1 MQILIEPAASRYQ
14 SRSVGFEQLDDGIGC
29 IFVRA
34 VLEKP
39 CEKRTR
45 RHVGNADKSPKNIIC
60 VEVPAYIAALDR
72 APHQGANRFMR

>member
-14 SRSVGFEQLDDGIGC
+14 SRRVGFEQLDDGIGC

-39 CEKRTR
+39 VRE
-45 RHVGNADKSPKNIIC
+45 
-60 VEVPAYIAALDR
+60 
-72 APHQGANRFMR
+72 